1 MPAPAPCATV
11 CPPVRPRALWV
22 LARVDAMARSRPDS
36 GHCRTRRAPRLAMK
50 YAAPVPPPVR
60 CRHRLTRPPRPSAR
74 LIRPPPLPSVI
85 REIERINERELT
97 RNVSSAA
104 SWHAQYKDS
113 AYVYVGG
120 LPYELNEGDVI
131 VVFSQ

>member
-1 MPAPAPCATV
+1 VPVPGADRVCADGGG
-11 CPPVRPRALWV
+11 
-22 LARVDAMARSRPDS
+22 ARV
-36 GHCRTRRAPRLAMK
+36 G
-50 YAAPVPPPVR
+50 
-60 CRHRLTRPPRPSAR
+60 
-74 LIRPPPLPSVI
+74 SVV

-97 RNVSSAA
+97 RNVGAAA

-131 VVFSQ
+131 CIFSQYTPPSPGAPRRLSLPLWAGTRREC